1 MADFIIS
8 HLLNYLNNRKIWKV
22 IKYNKKENSSRGK
35 IMKKTIV
42 LFIAFF
48 IFISVFHIY
57 YNADIIA
64 RPPSFDW
71 SRDVDLQSIK
81 FNRTPLAG
89 IDDDNNVLLVY
100 PYENGEGKVGVN
112 LYDEKLELVKDE
124 VVDIEE
130 LNFNKISKDEIFVYG
145 SRIYWRDNL
154 LNKVYMGRFDDGY
167 KKIDIFSEIDNVSR
181 MSVYSG
187 GEFDYL
193 AYVDKDDIFIAN
205 IKDGSVKTIE
215 GPKNQPDIKDIKVFK
230 DSQKIYLQFAKKDK
244 DSGYKEIFVSEC
256 DGENWTKPLMLNKI
270 NEVKISIKDM
280 SIFADDVNVYSIVT
294 IQGDDKSSFTYIVDG
309 YNKSTKDV
317 FETLRLNNV
326 MKYGVGNFSSTPV
339 AINSTNEGIELIT
352 TAPTTID
359 MYSRN
364 ASNVLKLLL
373 DDSGIKKVKLLSKTK
388 SWSNRPNYI
397 RGNYEYIFWNES
409 EEGCNQIKG
418 ATTEKT
424 VLNRTTNKTREI
436 IAEAIGEEVPVLIS
450 FNFLLSFGGRLIS
463 IFPAIMWLV
472 YIFIYNE
479 KLQKKQDKMFLIGIA
494 IFYIFQLM
502 SVKDFYVSQA
512 IIFMPEALKISGAK
526 FIYPTIFT
534 TIGWLGANLYK
545 KSANVKEGY
554 KVYSTFLVVSYILM
568 NHLYSPY
575 LFK

>member
-1 MADFIIS
+1 
-8 HLLNYLNNRKIWKV
+8 
-22 IKYNKKENSSRGK
+22 
-35 IMKKTIV
+35 MKKTIV

-64 RPPSFDW
+64 KPPSFDW
-71 SRDVDLQSIK
+71 SRDVNLQSIK

-89 IDDDNNVLLVY
+89 IDDDNNVVLVY

-112 LYDEKLELVKDE
+112 LYDEKLELIKDE

-130 LNFNKISKDEIFVYG
+130 LNFNKILKDEIFVYG

-154 LNKVYMGRFDDGY
+154 LNKVYIGRFCDEY
-167 KKIDIFSEIDNVSR
+167 KKIEIFSEIENVSR
-181 MSVYSG
+181 MNVYSD

-193 AYVDKDDIFIAN
+193 AYVDKDDIFIAK

-215 GPKNQPDIKDIKVFK
+215 GPKNQLDIEDIKVFK

-244 DSGYKEIFVSEC
+244 SVGCKEIFVSEC
-256 DGENWTKPLMLNKI
+256 DGENWSKPLMLNKI

-280 SIFADDVNVYSIVT
+280 SIFADDVNVYSIIT
-294 IQGDDKSSFTYIVDG
+294 IQGDNKSSFTYIVDG
-309 YNKSTKDV
+309 YDKKTKKT
-317 FETLRLNNV
+317 FETLKLNNA
-326 MKYGVGNFSSTPV
+326 MKYGVGDFSSIPV
-339 AINSTNEGIELIT
+339 IINSTNEGIELIT

-359 MYSRN
+359 IYSRN
-364 ASNVLKLLL
+364 ASNVVKLLL

-397 RGNYEYIFWNES
+397 KGNYEYVFWNES
-409 EEGCNQIKG
+409 ENGYNQIKG

-424 VLNRTTNKTREI
+424 VFNRTTNKTRKV

-450 FNFLLSFGGRLIS
+450 FNFLLSFGGRFIS
-463 IFPAIMWLV
+463 IFPALMWLV
-472 YIFIYNE
+472 YIFMYNE
-479 KLQKKQDKMFLIGIA
+479 KMQKKQDKMFLIGIA
-494 IFYIFQLM
+494 IFYVFQL
-502 SVKDFYVSQA
+502 VTIKDFYVPQA
-512 IIFMPEALKISGAK
+512 MTFMPNVLKISGAK

-534 TIGWLGANLYK
+534 AIGWLGANFYK
-545 KSANVKEGY
+545 KNANVKEGY
-554 KVYSTFLVVSYILM
+554 KLYGTFLVVSYILM

>member
-1 MADFIIS
+1 
-8 HLLNYLNNRKIWKV
+8 
-22 IKYNKKENSSRGK
+22 
-35 IMKKTIV
+35 MKKTIV

-71 SRDVDLQSIK
+71 SRDVNLQSIK
-81 FNRTPLAG
+81 FNRTTLAG

-100 PYENGEGKVGVN
+100 PYENGEEKVGVN
-112 LYDEKLELVKDE
+112 LYDEKLELIKDE

-154 LNKVYMGRFDDGY
+154 LNKVYMGRFDDEY
-167 KKIDIFSEIDNVSR
+167 KKIEIFSEIDNVSR
-181 MSVYSG
+181 MNVYSDG
-187 GEFDYL
+187 GFDYL
-193 AYVDKDDIFIAN
+193 VYVDKDDIFIAK
-205 IKDGSVKTIE
+205 IKDGSVKTTE

-256 DGENWTKPLMLNKI
+256 DGENWTRPLMLNKI

-309 YNKSTKDV
+309 YNKNTKDV
-317 FETLRLNNV
+317 FETLRLNNA

-397 RGNYEYIFWNES
+397 RGEYEYIFWNES
-409 EEGCNQIKG
+409 EEGYNQIKG

-424 VLNRTTNKTREI
+424 VLNRTTNKTRKV

-450 FNFLLSFGGRLIS
+450 FNFLLSLGGRLIS
-463 IFPAIMWLV
+463 IFPAVMWLV

-502 SVKDFYVSQA
+502 SVKDFYVPQA
-512 IIFMPEALKISGAK
+512 AIFMPEVLKISGAK

-534 TIGWLGANLYK
+534 AIGWFGANLYK

-554 KVYSTFLVVSYILM
+554 KVYATFLVVSYILM